1 MECRTWREWRQREQ
15 DWRCRSWSL
24 SAKRRSWCLSKKTI
38 VFILEENPW
47 LDYFL
52 FGFLQ
57 GRRAIKYCQKTKWTL
72 GLSALIKVTA
82 LKSYLKLI
90 NISALKSPKDDY
102 SWQWRL
108 LKLWIL
114 IPSPFFFSH
123 LFQGIEP
130 HCGDRCIEVSPQWPI
145 WSLIRNQKV
154 NNLFKIRTSSS
165 WVQLDS
171 KNAPRH
177 TPYVLNPSN
186 LSLVKC

>member
-1 MECRTWREWRQREQ
+1 MSDKHSQWSDSGPIKRQT
-15 DWRCRSWSL
+15 L
-24 SAKRRSWCLSKKTI
+24 G
-38 VFILEENPW
+38 
-47 LDYFL
+47 LDF
-52 FGFLQ
+52 FFLQ
-57 GRRAIKYCQKTKWTL
+57 MKNHSISTVHSVSDYGPFCIGSLLKAQRTQ

-114 IPSPFFFSH
+114 IPSPFFFSP
-123 LFQGIEP
+123 LFQGIES